1 MFSYAGKSNL
11 LQKIFII
18 VAIASG
24 SIILTI
30 SIIIVIYFK
39 RKHFLEDK
47 KIEEMIRSYSTHTPK
62 QYSYSQLKKITNSF
76 MDKLGQGGFSTVYK
90 GKLQD
95 GQDVAV
101 KLLKESRENGQD
113 LMNEV
118 VSVTKTSHV
127 NIATLLGFCY
137 ERSKRALVYEYMS
150 KGSLDKYIF
159 QRRRQALHCR
169 CNTRI
174 VHFDIKPDNILLDN
188 NFCPKISDFGLAKQC
203 RAKESHVSMT
213 GMKGT
218 VGFMAPEVIFR
229 NLGKVSHK
237 SDVYSYGML
246 VLEMLGERKYPNEGM
261 GQSSEEYFPDW
272 IYNKLIQHEIGEGS
286 YSWGDTKEEEEM
298 ARKMIIVGL
307 HCIQTLPDNRPSMT
321 NVVAML
327 EGSVDVLQIPP
338 KPNLFGPPATDL
350 LQGVAASS
358 SSNSE
363 DCGESYNCGELVNI
377 RYPFWGNKKERVCG
391 QQEFKLNCKNN
402 QTTTVYINSLEYN
415 VLRINQSN
423 NRMRIAR
430 SDLFENYCPENEI
443 QVATMNGHRFVYS
456 SNNQNI
462 SVWYNCTTDNEIQIP
477 DTYKFWC
484 GGKWEKLRRPNY
496 AFEPSA
502 KSWSLERGECG
513 MNIEVMVTREG
524 LKEGIKER
532 KSLVEKA
539 VKWGFDVEYENW
551 YKDACNECNEN
562 GGKCGGNNTYPY
574 YCICT
579 NGIASSYDCKAPLL
593 PLLPPPAPNIIR
605 SNDTWKKI
613 MIGVGSG
620 LGGIV
625 IMSLIFLIRNH
636 LNKTKH
642 PHASSSILLP
652 NNSRDRLMKALDQ
665 HGENSMA
672 VPLFSYQELVRAT
685 DKFNTT
691 NELGDGGF
699 GTVYYGKLRDGREVA
714 VKRLFQNSYRKVEH
728 FMNEVE
734 ILTRLR
740 HPHLVIL
747 YGCASRHCRELL
759 LVYEFVPNGTV
770 ADHLHGIQARPGELP
785 WLTRLKIAI
794 ETASAL
800 AFLHASETIHRDVKT
815 TNILVDN
822 NFNVKVADFGL
833 SRLFPTQVT
842 HVSTSPQ
849 GSPGYVDPEYQEC
862 YQLTK
867 KSDVF
872 SFGVV
877 LVELISSKPAV
888 DITRHRHE
896 INLSTMAI
904 NKIQNGELDDFVDPC
919 LGFKT
924 DERIRDMICR
934 VAELAFQCLQS
945 VRDTRPSMLETLQIL
960 KNIENR
966 S

>member
-1 MFSYAGKSNL
+1 M
-11 LQKIFII
+11 KIYLKPRNSTLFFFFFFI
-18 VAIASG
+18 VFHLSPC
-24 SIILTI
+24 
-30 SIIIVIYFK
+30 F
-39 RKHFLEDK
+39 
-47 KIEEMIRSYSTHTPK
+47 
-62 QYSYSQLKKITNSF
+62 
-76 MDKLGQGGFSTVYK
+76 
-90 GKLQD
+90 
-95 GQDVAV
+95 
-101 KLLKESRENGQD
+101 
-113 LMNEV
+113 
-118 VSVTKTSHV
+118 
-127 NIATLLGFCY
+127 
-137 ERSKRALVYEYMS
+137 
-150 KGSLDKYIF
+150 
-159 QRRRQALHCR
+159 
-169 CNTRI
+169 
-174 VHFDIKPDNILLDN
+174 
-188 NFCPKISDFGLAKQC
+188 
-203 RAKESHVSMT
+203 
-213 GMKGT
+213 
-218 VGFMAPEVIFR
+218 
-229 NLGKVSHK
+229 
-237 SDVYSYGML
+237 
-246 VLEMLGERKYPNEGM
+246 
-261 GQSSEEYFPDW
+261 
-272 IYNKLIQHEIGEGS
+272 
-286 YSWGDTKEEEEM
+286 
-298 ARKMIIVGL
+298 
-307 HCIQTLPDNRPSMT
+307 
-321 NVVAML
+321 
-327 EGSVDVLQIPP
+327 
-338 KPNLFGPPATDL
+338 
-350 LQGVAASS
+350 
-358 SSNSE
+358 SE